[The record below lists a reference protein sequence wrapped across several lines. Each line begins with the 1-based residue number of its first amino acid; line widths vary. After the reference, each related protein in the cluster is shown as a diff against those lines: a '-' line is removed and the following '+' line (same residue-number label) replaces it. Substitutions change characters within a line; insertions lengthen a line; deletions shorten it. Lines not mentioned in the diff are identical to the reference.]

1 MRHLTRRAF
10 LAASAAAL
18 GCSSGGPEPEGAS
31 DYLGPVLDLH
41 QHAGYSGRTDD
52 QLVSHQTQIGVTTTV
67 VLPGAGWML
76 EVLAGNEACAALGQR
91 YDHPFIRF
99 GNADPS
105 AADAIATL
113 TATLAE
119 WAVGIG
125 EQKFPVAVDSPE
137 MRRVYDLARERKV
150 PVLLHFE
157 HEKYNLGI
165 ENLPKILDA
174 YPEVSFIGHAQTWWA
189 NVSANPN
196 PSEMYPQGPVTPG
209 GLVDRWLA
217 DYPNIYADLSA
228 NSGLNALTRDE
239 NFTRGFLERHN
250 TKLIWGSDCNC
261 HDGKGAGREDGRCLG
276 AGGLAALRRLAPS
289 QAVLAAIL
297 YGNGARVLG
306 LAEC

>member
-1 MRHLTRRAF
+1 MRPLTRRTF
-10 LAASAAAL
+10 LAATAAAL
-18 GCSSGGPEPEGAS
+18 GCSSGGPGPEGGS
-31 DYLGPVLDLH
+31 DYLGPVLDVH

-52 QLVSHQTQIGVTTTV
+52 QLVSHQIQIGVTSTV

-76 EVLAGNEACAALGQR
+76 ESVAGNEACAALGQR

-99 GNADPS
+99 GNADPA
-105 AADAIATL
+105 AADAVATL
-113 TATLAE
+113 MATLEE

-137 MRRVYDLARERKV
+137 MRRVYDVARERKV

-165 ENLPKILDA
+165 ENLPKILEA

-189 NVSANPN
+189 NLSANPD
-196 PSEMYPQGPVTPG
+196 PSDMYPQGPVTPG

-239 NFTRGFLERHN
+239 AFTRGFLERHN

-276 AGGLAALRRLAPS
+276 ASCLAALRRLAPS
-289 QAVLAAIL
+289 QSVLAAIL

>member
-1 MRHLTRRAF
+1 
-10 LAASAAAL
+10 
-18 GCSSGGPEPEGAS
+18 
-31 DYLGPVLDLH
+31 VLDLH

-196 PSEMYPQGPVTPG
+196 PAEMYPHGPVTPG
-209 GLVDRWLA
+209 GL
-217 DYPNIYADLSA
+217 P
-228 NSGLNALTRDE
+228 E
-239 NFTRGFLERHN
+239 H
-250 TKLIWGSDCNC
+250 
-261 HDGKGAGREDGRCLG
+261 
-276 AGGLAALRRLAPS
+276 LRRPLGKLRPERAHARRELHARIPRAPQH
-289 QAVLAAIL
+289 QAH
-297 YGNGARVLG
+297 LG
-306 LAEC
+306 ERLQLPRRQRRGP